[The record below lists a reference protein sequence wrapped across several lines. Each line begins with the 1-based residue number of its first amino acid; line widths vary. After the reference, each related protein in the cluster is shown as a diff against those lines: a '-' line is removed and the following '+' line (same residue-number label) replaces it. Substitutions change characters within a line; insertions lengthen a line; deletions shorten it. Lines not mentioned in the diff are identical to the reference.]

1 MRIKG
6 HTEIQLRDARTG
18 RLVQCTHDDNMVTN
32 GLAGFLKNHGMLN
45 DTPFT
50 SAVDSDLITTLM
62 GGILLFNDTLAE
74 NAGNIACPDGIKMT
88 ANAAHGVTHTGD
100 PTELG
105 SYDANESGWQN
116 ASHTVYRLVYN
127 WTTSQG
133 NGVIKSAALTSR
145 AHGFVGEGN
154 SQSEGKATNAD
165 NNNET
170 FGNWKDVGSRWYTL
184 SELVFAVKNNVAY
197 ALKID
202 TTQQTLTILKSSVN
216 DTVCDIRNARD
227 FRNLTF
233 EEVAELSNPS
243 SLSLVTTYGGQVSV
257 RFVTGAVIMA
267 LAASNGILVLTLSS
281 DMTSITDY
289 AEITAAA
296 TSLTLGLNDQFFLT
310 KDGDYLITYNTEA
323 SKMYK
328 IEVANPT
335 NVSEVPIVGT
345 PTFDIT
351 AKEFM
356 SVGKR
361 HYVSDY
367 VYDETLNKAIVTNNG
382 ALFNVHSGDIYKD
395 DSTLIGYMSGRNTSS
410 GFFGRNNMYL
420 ATINN
425 LSNIVT
431 KDSTQTMKV
440 IYTLTFS

>member
-1 MRIKG
+1 
-6 HTEIQLRDARTG
+6 
-18 RLVQCTHDDNMVTN
+18 MVTN

-50 SAVDSDLITTLM
+50 DAVNSDLITTLM
-62 GGILLFNDTLAE
+62 GGILLFNDTLTE
-74 NAGNIACPDGIKMT
+74 SAGNIACPDGIKMT
-88 ANAAHGVTHTGD
+88 ANAAYGVTHTGE

-127 WTTSQG
+127 WATSQG

-154 SQSEGKATNAD
+154 SQSESKATNAD

-170 FGNWKDVGSRWYTL
+170 FGNWKNVGSRWHGL

-202 TTQQTLTILKSSVN
+202 TTQQTLTIFKSSVN
-216 DTVCDIRNARD
+216 DTVCDIRNVRAFRD
-227 FRNLTF
+227 LTF

-243 SLSLVTTYGGQVSV
+243 SLSLVNSGLQVSV

-267 LAASNGILVLTLSS
+267 LTTSSGVLVLTLSS

-296 TSLTLGLNDQFFLT
+296 TSLTLSVNDQFFLT
-310 KDGDYLITYNTEA
+310 KDGDYLITYNIAA

-345 PTFDIT
+345 PTFDYSGR
-351 AKEFM
+351 EFL
-356 SVGKR
+356 SIGKR
-361 HYVSDY
+361 HYASDY
-367 VYDETLNKAIVTNNG
+367 VYDETLDKILVTNQNTT
-382 ALFNVHSGDIYKD
+382 LRQILSGDIYKD
-395 DSTLIGYMSGRNTSS
+395 DSTLIGYMSSYNLSS
-410 GFFGRNNMYL
+410 GYFGRNNMYL

-425 LSNIVT
+425 LSNVVT

>member
-1 MRIKG
+1 M
-6 HTEIQLRDARTG
+6 
-18 RLVQCTHDDNMVTN
+18 
-32 GLAGFLKNHGMLN
+32 
-45 DTPFT
+45 
-50 SAVDSDLITTLM
+50 
-62 GGILLFNDTLAE
+62 
-74 NAGNIACPDGIKMT
+74 
-88 ANAAHGVTHTGD
+88 
-100 PTELG
+100 
-105 SYDANESGWQN
+105 
-116 ASHTVYRLVYN
+116 
-127 WTTSQG
+127 
-133 NGVIKSAALTSR
+133 
-145 AHGFVGEGN
+145 GEGN
-154 SQSEGKATNAD
+154 SQSEGKATNAN

-216 DTVCDIRNARD
+216 DTVCDIRNISD
-227 FRNLTF
+227 FKSLTF

-243 SLSLVTTYGGQVSV
+243 SLSLITNGVQVSV

-267 LAASNGILVLTLSS
+267 LMTSSGMLVLTLSS

-310 KDGDYLITYNTEA
+310 KDGDYLITYNTAA

-335 NVSEVPIVGT
+335 NVSEVPIVGI
-345 PTFDIT
+345 PTFSNT
-351 AKEFM
+351 AREFM

-361 HYVSDY
+361 HYASNY
-367 VYDETLNKAIVTNNG
+367 VYDETLNKAIVTNDG
-382 ALFNVHSGDIYKD
+382 ALLNVHSGDIYKD
-395 DSTLIGYMSGRNTSS
+395 DSTLIGYMSGRNTSQ
-410 GFFGRNNMYL
+410 GYFGRNNMYL

-425 LSNIVT
+425 LSNVVT

>member
-45 DTPFT
+45 DTPFS

-62 GGILLFNDTLAE
+62 GGILLFNDTLTE
-74 NAGNIACPDGIKMT
+74 SAGNIACPDGIKMT

-127 WTTSQG
+127 WATSQG

-154 SQSEGKATNAD
+154 SQSEGKTTNAN

-170 FGNWKDVGSRWYTL
+170 FGGWKDVGSRWYTL

-216 DTVCDIRNARD
+216 DTVCDIRNIAD
-227 FRNLTF
+227 FRNRTF

-243 SLSLVTTYGGQVSV
+243 SNLSLVTNGVQVSV

-289 AEITAAA
+289 DEITAAA
-296 TSLTLGLNDQFFLT
+296 TSLTLGLSDQFFLT
-310 KDGDYLITYNTEA
+310 KDGDYLITYNTAA

-335 NVSEVPIVGT
+335 NVSEVPILGT
-345 PTFDIT
+345 PTFGNV
-351 AKEFM
+351 AREFM

-361 HYVSDY
+361 HYASTY
-367 VYDETLNKAIVTNNG
+367 VYDETLNKAIVTNDG
-382 ALFNVHSGDIYKD
+382 AQLKVHSGDIYKD
-395 DSTLIGYMSGRNTSS
+395 DSTLIGYMSGQNTGT